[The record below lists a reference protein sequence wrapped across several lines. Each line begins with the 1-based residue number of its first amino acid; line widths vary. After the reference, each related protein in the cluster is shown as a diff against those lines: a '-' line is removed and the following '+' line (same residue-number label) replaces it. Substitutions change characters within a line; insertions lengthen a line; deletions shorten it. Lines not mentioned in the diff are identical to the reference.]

1 MLQISVDL
9 FSLPIQL
16 QNDDYDCDSLEGK
29 FSRKLRCFQWQHVN
43 ASRILSWMEEPG
55 GEEVQVAGHFR
66 LI

>member
-9 FSLPIQL
+9 FSLPIQF

-29 FSRKLRCFQWQHVN
+29 FSRKLRSFQWQRVN
-43 ASRILSWMEEPG
+43 ASRILSLKEEPG
-55 GEEVQVAGHFR
+55 GEEVQGAGHFR